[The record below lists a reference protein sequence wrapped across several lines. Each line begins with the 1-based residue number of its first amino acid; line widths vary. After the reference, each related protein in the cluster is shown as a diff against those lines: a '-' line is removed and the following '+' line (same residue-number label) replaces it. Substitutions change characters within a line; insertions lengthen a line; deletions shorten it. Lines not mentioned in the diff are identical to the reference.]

1 MALIIGFK
9 LQCTKSIIIYEH
21 INLLSS
27 LDLESLWPDVDGG
40 CLASAMRNNFCV
52 CIFDFPHVSA
62 RMPHNCILKIYSK
75 TSQNPEDIFLKLWK
89 KHITHH
95 IKYILQ

>member
-40 CLASAMRNNFCV
+40 RLASAMRNNFCI

-62 RMPHNCILKIYSK
+62 RMPHIIISHSTKCLP
-75 TSQNPEDIFLKLWK
+75 QQKLC
-89 KHITHH
+89 
-95 IKYILQ
+95 LD

>member
-52 CIFDFPHVSA
+52 CIFDFLSRFCANAALSSLHLDCSE
-62 RMPHNCILKIYSK
+62 RGKEYKSENRNK
-75 TSQNPEDIFLKLWK
+75 THMEHSRI
-89 KHITHH
+89 
-95 IKYILQ
+95 

>member
-40 CLASAMRNNFCV
+40 RLASAMRNNFCI

-62 RMPHNCILKIYSK
+62 RMPHTGGPAMESLSFMVKDFMMLVILSR
-75 TSQNPEDIFLKLWK
+75 
-89 KHITHH
+89 
-95 IKYILQ
+95 